1 MSHNPRL
8 TVKISINSA
17 LVSHRG
23 CQVIH
28 DSSLRNKSQITRH
41 LYHNTIKE
49 ITYDTFGNIL
59 SDSNP
64 SFKVPFGFAG
74 GIYDQDTK
82 LTRFGYRDY
91 DAYTGKWTAKDP
103 IGFADGDSNLYGYV
117 LGDPV
122 SGIDPMGL
130 MDANSGGGAG
140 AMFGLAGVNVHEHLN
155 CNSNGCYL
163 VTTICGRL
171 GLGIGFNFG
180 TEGNTGFNPQG
191 TYGEDC
197 DGYTK
202 DCTYDWSIGLGADLH
217 AGPFGTGGSVATGS
231 NGSSAILDMI
241 YGYGM
246 DAAIGVEAC
255 VIISCPIW

>member
-8 TVKISINSA
+8 TVKTSINSA

-41 LYHNTIKE
+41 LYQNIIKE

-59 SDSNP
+59 SDTNP

-74 GIYDQDTK
+74 GFYDQDTK

-103 IGFADGDSNLYGYV
+103 IGFDGGDSNLYGYV

-122 SGIDPMGL
+122 SGIDP
-130 MDANSGGGAG
+130 
-140 AMFGLAGVNVHEHLN
+140 
-155 CNSNGCYL
+155 
-163 VTTICGRL
+163 L
-171 GLGIGFNFG
+171 GLEVEEDNSKFPCKFTFPFNFPYKCTPKPEEKPIKPEESGWG
-180 TEGNTGFNPQG
+180 TKLCKKSEETCQEYAEKMYDHCMQ
-191 TYGEDC
+191 TYPSPVKSTPCGQFYHEMYNVC
-197 DGYTK
+197 SSNIK
-202 DCTYDWSIGLGADLH
+202 SI
-217 AGPFGTGGSVATGS
+217 
-231 NGSSAILDMI
+231 
-241 YGYGM
+241 
-246 DAAIGVEAC
+246 
-255 VIISCPIW
+255 PICKEEQKCENNN